1 MTKWAIVT
9 GASSGIGAAIAE
21 ELAMKG
27 YHILLVG
34 RNTQRLNENAA
45 LLSSKYKVQTE
56 IVVADL
62 STFEGIA
69 TLENAIQEHAANLE
83 ILVNN
88 AGVGIWGKFQTLS
101 WKDQYDML
109 TINNT
114 ALLKLTHAVLPIFAK
129 QKKGYLL
136 NVASTAGFQAV
147 PGMAVYSASKIFVL
161 QFSRGLAVEQ
171 KDTGVQVTCVCPGAT
186 ETSFVEA
193 AGMKGSHLEQQAE
206 KFNMSPKA
214 VAAAAVKGM
223 FAGKTVVTPGIINQL
238 NYVAAKILPRKVLE
252 NGAAQLYL
260 KNL

>member
-1 MTKWAIVT
+1 MAKWAVVT

-21 ELAMKG
+21 ELAIKG
-27 YHILLVG
+27 YHIILVG
-34 RNTQRLNENAA
+34 RNQKRLNENAA
-45 LLSSKYKVQTE
+45 SLASQFKVQTE

-62 STFEGIA
+62 STFEGINS
-69 TLENAIQEHAANLE
+69 LETAIQQHAADLE

-114 ALLKLTHAVLPIFAK
+114 ALLKLTHAVLPIFAQ
-129 QKKGYLL
+129 QKKGYIL

-171 KDTGVQVTCVCPGAT
+171 KDTGVQITCVCPGAT

-238 NYVAAKILPRKVLE
+238 NYVAAKILPRKILE